1 MKDWKLIFG
10 PRVPKELLIQER
22 KRFIVPSAILGFAA
36 FLLLISMFLP
46 YWKLTLMAPQYPE
59 GLKMEA
65 YVNQVSGDVDEI
77 DELNHYIG
85 MRPLKEAAE
94 LERSASLILIAAI
107 VLLAL
112 GSIYTHS
119 PFALFLVV
127 PSIFYPVIFLGDM
140 YFWMHNFGM
149 NLNPHAPL
157 SSAVKPFVP
166 PLLGE
171 GLVGQFRTIATW
183 EIGLIISIIASVL
196 MIVGLFFHRKA
207 YKPLLEKE
215 MKFSSA
221 LNEN

>member
-1 MKDWKLIFG
+1 
-10 PRVPKELLIQER
+10 
-22 KRFIVPSAILGFAA
+22 
-36 FLLLISMFLP
+36 
-46 YWKLTLMAPQYPE
+46 
-59 GLKMEA
+59 
-65 YVNQVSGDVDEI
+65 
-77 DELNHYIG
+77 
-85 MRPLKEAAE
+85 
-94 LERSASLILIAAI
+94 

-119 PFALFLVV
+119 PFALFLVI
-127 PSIFYPVIFLGDM
+127 PSVFYPVIFLGDM

-171 GLVGQFRTIATW
+171 GLVGQFKTIATW
-183 EIGLIISIIASVL
+183 EIGLILSIIASVL

-215 MKFSSA
+215 LKLISA